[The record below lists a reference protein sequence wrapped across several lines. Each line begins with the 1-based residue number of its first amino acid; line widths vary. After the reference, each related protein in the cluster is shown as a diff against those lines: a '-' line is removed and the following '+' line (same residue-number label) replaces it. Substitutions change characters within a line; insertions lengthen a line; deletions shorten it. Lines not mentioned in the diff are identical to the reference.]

1 MQRGAR
7 FITSD
12 GWLDRREGGLEVV
25 CGGICTAHDNVT
37 RPLVQ
42 TGCSRPDQA
51 GRQSRTV
58 LAFCLGLR
66 LGCRAV
72 LPPVPRLSAPPSP
85 IYAYKKT
92 WENLAH
98 AWPKTIAMFGL
109 VLLLHAVVAS
119 AFCTEVALWV
129 PWNGDTVDKVAN
141 ALHLNNYETLV
152 ELNAD
157 FNVDSIERG
166 KTYTVPYTKVDPP
179 ATWATVDGCTPLLLL
194 SADATSTLTSTSTST
209 STRASLKSGKGEET
223 SIRSTLE
230 TRARSTGKKS
240 DVTDTRSSPSTFTG
254 KAEETVSTRASSVTS
269 LESRNTATSDTRTAP
284 STATTS
290 ETSET
295 SLPPSSQTETP
306 STTISWSSLNAL
318 TSTETEASSPPQSSQ
333 TKAPQKASSVDDDPP
348 ASHGDSSYTPQA
360 TTEAE
365 ATTKQVTRTATR
377 VVATTVTLSGIETV
391 TQTTTE
397 TATKTATTTATATAT
412 KTITQGSS
420 AASSSG
426 SSMPSIVC
434 HPDGSQRPGRSHHT
448 DEKTLDK
455 NAKKFCKEVKDV
467 VLSNN
472 FESVQKVYGKSKE
485 LYIFTISWVRGCDAK
500 EQSVGTEDAG
510 YKRMMGN
517 WNGCNNKG
525 QGGSTRDRCIEW
537 AYRPDAIVGAHDD

>member
-1 MQRGAR
+1 
-7 FITSD
+7 
-12 GWLDRREGGLEVV
+12 
-25 CGGICTAHDNVT
+25 
-37 RPLVQ
+37 
-42 TGCSRPDQA
+42 
-51 GRQSRTV
+51 
-58 LAFCLGLR
+58 
-66 LGCRAV
+66 
-72 LPPVPRLSAPPSP
+72 
-85 IYAYKKT
+85 
-92 WENLAH
+92 
-98 AWPKTIAMFGL
+98 MFGL

-129 PWNGDTVDKVAN
+129 PWNGDTVDK
-141 ALHLNNYETLV
+141 NYETLV

-269 LESRNTATSDTRTAP
+269 LESRNTATSDTHKDGGLFVA
-284 STATTS
+284 AKFAN
-290 ETSET
+290 
-295 SLPPSSQTETP
+295 QT
-306 STTISWSSLNAL
+306 
-318 TSTETEASSPPQSSQ
+318 
-333 TKAPQKASSVDDDPP
+333 PQKASSVDDDPP

-472 FESVQKVYGKSKE
+472 FESVQKVYGKSTE